1 MREILLVRHGKA
13 VEFASGGDAAR
24 PLADEGR
31 VAVAGVGGA
40 LKRLGLMPDA
50 VWHSPYVRATETAQ
64 LLAGALGYRG
74 ALTVEAHLAPGSS
87 PERTAKML
95 LDAKPQRLLVV
106 SHMPLLPGLAIE
118 LVGARVEFGT
128 ATVAHVI
135 ALGPHGS
142 TLAGLWSAD
151 VLAHVRS

>member
-13 VEFASGGDAAR
+13 VEYAPGGDAAR
-24 PLADEGR
+24 PLTDEGQR
-31 VAVAGVGGA
+31 AVAAVGGA
-40 LKRLGLMPDA
+40 LKRLNLLPDA

-64 LLAGALGYRG
+64 LLHGALGARG
-74 ALTVEAHLAPGSS
+74 TLKVEGALAPGSS
-87 PERTAKML
+87 PERTARLL
-95 LDAKPQRLLVV
+95 LDAKEQRLLVV
-106 SHMPLLPGLAIE
+106 SHMPLLPALAVE
-118 LVGARVEFGT
+118 LIGARVEFGT

-151 VLAHVRS
+151 VLAHVR